1 MIKKNCRIKCV
12 HIEEE
17 EDFYTRKRRSR
28 TNVLPPYASID
39 VIENPSMV
47 NQDAWNGS
55 YNGVLLEIYTE
66 LLILIIYNGVIHTQK
81 NIRGEKQFLT
91 KV

>member
-1 MIKKNCRIKCV
+1 MTKRDCRIKCV
-12 HIEEE
+12 YIGEE
-17 EDFYTRKRRSR
+17 EDFYTGKRRPR
-28 TNVLPPYASID
+28 TNVLPLYVSID

-55 YNGVLLEIYTE
+55 HNGVLLEIYTE

-91 KV
+91 EV